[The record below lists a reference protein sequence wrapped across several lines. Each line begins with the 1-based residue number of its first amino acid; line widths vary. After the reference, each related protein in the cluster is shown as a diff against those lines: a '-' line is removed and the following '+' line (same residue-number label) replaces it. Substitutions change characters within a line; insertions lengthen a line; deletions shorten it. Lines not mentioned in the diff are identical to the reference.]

1 MIKRNNEAGNDIK
14 KALQELEA
22 IIKFSKLL
30 GVKSKIVIRTSLIPT
45 ASQTK
50 FGKTMICQMVMKNGD
65 ILGMKEEYRNF
76 KEFLIL
82 HSFKIAEF

>member
-1 MIKRNNEAGNDIK
+1 MIKRNNEAGHDIK

-30 GVKSKIVIRTSLIPT
+30 GVKSKIVICPSLIPA

-50 FGKTMICQMVMKNGD
+50 FGKTMICQMVMKKGNDFD
-65 ILGMKEEYRNF
+65 ILGMSISRNF
-76 KEFLIL
+76 CYRK
-82 HSFKIAEF
+82 